1 MEPRAYLLSVREM
14 EERIRL
20 KQDQVRRLNESLQAF
35 SAPMDREVVSHT
47 RNVDVMAEAIA
58 RIADLKAEIGE
69 DIGALLLRTRQV
81 YALFD
86 QLPTAQ
92 AMILT
97 ERYMKGLPVR
107 KIAEEM
113 HITDRY
119 ARMMLAEAEE
129 AFGKAFVKV
138 AKPL

>member
-14 EERIRL
+14 EERIHL

-35 SAPMDREVVSHT
+35 SAPMDQEVVSHT
-47 RNVDVMAEAIA
+47 RKVDVMAEAIA

-86 QLPTAQ
+86 RLPTSQ

-138 AKPL
+138 AEPL

>member
-1 MEPRAYLLSVREM
+1 MEPRAYLLSVKEM

-35 SAPMDREVVSHT
+35 SAQMDREVVSHT
-47 RNVDVMAEAIA
+47 RKVDVMAEAIA
-58 RIADLKAEIGE
+58 RMADLKTEIGE

-86 QLPTAQ
+86 RLPMPQ
-92 AMILT
+92 AAILT
-97 ERYMKGLPVR
+97 ERYMKGLSVR

-119 ARMMLAEAEE
+119 ARMMLAQAEE
-129 AFGKAFVKV
+129 AFAKV
-138 AKPL
+138 ASPL

>member
-1 MEPRAYLLSVREM
+1 MEPRAYLLSVKEM

-47 RNVDVMAEAIA
+47 RKVDVMAEAIA
-58 RIADLKAEIGE
+58 RMADLKAEIGE

-86 QLPTAQ
+86 QLPMTQ
-92 AMILT
+92 AAILT

-107 KIAEEM
+107 RIAEDM

-119 ARMMLAEAEE
+119 ARMMLAQAEA
-129 AFGKAFVKV
+129 AFGAVMGEEK
-138 AKPL
+138 